1 MADEASEVRLNSLKT
16 ERQNRVSADLDRL
29 SALEIATLMNR
40 QDAKVLRAVKRVLP
54 AIAKAIDLV
63 RDRLEQGGRLIYVGS
78 GTSGR
83 IGALDAA
90 ECPPTFG
97 TDPEMIQSV
106 IAWGTYDDSYDD
118 SHDAEYEAAQK
129 LAKAS
134 EASED
139 SAELG
144 TRDIA
149 ARKPGKKDVV
159 IGLSASGRTPY
170 TIAALKYAR
179 KKGAATLA
187 VVCNSGSELA
197 KLSEIAIEAE
207 VGPEVLAGST
217 RLKAGTAQKMICN
230 MITTGAMARLGY
242 VYGNLM
248 VNLQMK
254 NQKLNE
260 RGITIVQRVAKV
272 DRTVAINALDAADRK
287 VSVALVMLCANVTK
301 AEAIRRLRRA
311 RGSIRRAME
320 A

>member
-1 MADEASEVRLNSLKT
+1 MRSKKSEKPLSELKT
-16 ERQNRVSADLDRL
+16 ESQNRASADLDNL
-29 SALEIATLMNR
+29 GALEIATLMNR
-40 QDAKVLRAVKRVLP
+40 QDTKVLLAVRKALP

-63 RDRLEQGGRLIYVGS
+63 RDRLAHGGRLIYVGS

-97 TDPEMIQSV
+97 ADPQMIQSI
-106 IAWGTYDDSYDD
+106 IAGGE
-118 SHDAEYEAAQK
+118 HDPATAN
-129 LAKAS
+129 

-139 SAELG
+139 SSEFG
-144 TRDIA
+144 VRDIA
-149 ARKPGKKDVV
+149 ARKPGKKDVI
-159 IGLSASGRTPY
+159 IGISASGRTPY
-170 TIAALKYAR
+170 TLAALQHAR
-179 KKGAATLA
+179 KKGAATIAL
-187 VVCNSGSELA
+187 VCNPGSELA
-197 KLSEIAIEAE
+197 KAAELAIVAD

-254 NQKLNE
+254 NHKLTE
-260 RGITIVQRVAKV
+260 RGIAIVQRVAKV
-272 DRTVAINALDAADRK
+272 DRAVAIATLEAAGHK
-287 VSVALVMLCANVTK
+287 VSVAGVMLGAKVTK
-301 AEAIRRLRRA
+301 AQALLRLKRAQGSVRRA
-311 RGSIRRAME
+311 IE